1 MPQRNPSFR
10 DAASVWWR
18 IGWLSFGGP
27 AGQIA
32 LMHRVLVEE
41 KRWID
46 ERRFLQALNYCML
59 LPGPE
64 AQQLATYIGWLLHG
78 VRGGVV
84 AGVLFILPGAAV
96 MLGLSFAYVLLGG
109 LPLVDGLLL
118 GVKAAVL
125 AIVVQALLR
134 LGRRALK
141 GWRDLLLALGGF
153 VALYAFAV
161 PFPWIVIGAGVI
173 GFISTRA
180 AVPADA
186 PVPDTVRRPGTWVA
200 ALVCLLLWLGTVGG
214 LQVALGGDH
223 VLSRIAVFFSTVAMV
238 TFGGAY
244 SVLSYIAQQAVE
256 TYGWLA
262 PGEMLDGLGLA
273 ETTPGPL
280 ILVTQFV
287 GFLAAQRAAH
297 GGEHTLLAGVAGAL
311 LTTWV
316 LFLPSFLW
324 IFAGA
329 PHVERLLH
337 RPRLAGALTAIT
349 AAVLGVIANLAL
361 WFAVNLLFAHN
372 VRIDDFGL
380 ALLVPELSSLR
391 PHILALSVLA
401 LVLTFALRLAV
412 LPVLGLCAAAGVALA
427 WVG

>member
-1 MPQRNPSFR
+1 MMIPFR
-10 DAASVWWR
+10 DAVAVWWR

-32 LMHRVLVEE
+32 LMHRILVEE
-41 KRWID
+41 KSWID

-64 AQQLATYIGWLLHG
+64 AQQLATYIGWLMHG

-84 AGVLFILPGAAV
+84 AGVLFILPGAAI
-96 MLGLSFAYVLLGG
+96 MLALSFAYVLLGG

-125 AIVVQALLR
+125 AIVVQALVR
-134 LGRRALK
+134 LSRRALK
-141 GWRDLLLALGGF
+141 GWRDVLLALAGF

-161 PFPWIVIGAGVI
+161 PFPLIVIGAGAL
-173 GFISTRA
+173 GFVSTRGTVA
-180 AVPADA
+180 IDT
-186 PVPDTVRRPGTWVA
+186 PVPETVRRPGTFAA

-214 LQVALGGDH
+214 LHGMLGDAH
-223 VLSRIAVFFSTVAMV
+223 VLSQIAVFFSTVALV

-262 PGEMLDGLGLA
+262 PGEMLNGLGLA

-297 GGEHTLLAGVAGAL
+297 GGEHALLAGVAGAL

-361 WFAVNLLFAHN
+361 WFAVNLLFAHS

-380 ALLVPELSSLR
+380 ALLVPEPSSLR
-391 PHILALSVLA
+391 PRVLGLSALALL
-401 LVLTFALRLAV
+401 LVFGARLGV

>member
-1 MPQRNPSFR
+1 MIISFR
-10 DAASVWWR
+10 AAVAVWWR

-32 LMHRVLVEE
+32 LMHRILVEE

-46 ERRFLQALNYCML
+46 EHRFLQALNYCML

-64 AQQLATYIGWLLHG
+64 AQQLATYIGWLMHG

-84 AGVLFILPGAAV
+84 AGALFILPGAAV
-96 MLGLSFAYVLLGG
+96 MLGLSFAYALLGG

-141 GWRDLLLALGGF
+141 SWRDVLLAVGGF

-161 PFPWIVIGAGVI
+161 PFPLLVIAAGVI
-173 GFISTRA
+173 GFVSTRGT
-180 AVPADA
+180 VPADA
-186 PVPDTVRRPGTWVA
+186 PVPDTVRRPGTLVA
-200 ALVCLLLWLGTVGG
+200 ALVCLLLWIGTVGG

-244 SVLSYIAQQAVE
+244 AVLSYLAQQAVE

-262 PGEMLDGLGLA
+262 PGEMLNGLGLA

-287 GFLAAQRAAH
+287 GFLAAQRAH
-297 GGEHTLLAGVAGAL
+297 GGDHALLAGVAGAL

-316 LFLPSFLW
+316 LFLPSFVW

-337 RPRLAGALTAIT
+337 RPRLAGALSAIT

-361 WFAVNLLFAHN
+361 WFAAHLLFARN
-372 VRIDDFGL
+372 LRIDDFGL

>member
-1 MPQRNPSFR
+1 MIISFR
-10 DAASVWWR
+10 AAVAVWWR

-32 LMHRVLVEE
+32 LMHRILVEE

-46 ERRFLQALNYCML
+46 EHRFLQALNYCML

-64 AQQLATYIGWLLHG
+64 AQQLATYIGWLMHG

-96 MLGLSFAYVLLGG
+96 MLGLSFAYALLGG

-141 GWRDLLLALGGF
+141 GWRDVLLAVGGF

-161 PFPWIVIGAGVI
+161 PFPLLVIAAGVI
-173 GFISTRA
+173 GFVSTRGT
-180 AVPADA
+180 VPADA
-186 PVPDTVRRPGTWVA
+186 PVPDTVRRPGTLVA
-200 ALVCLLLWLGTVGG
+200 ALVCLLLWIGTVGG

-244 SVLSYIAQQAVE
+244 AVLSYLAQQAVE

-262 PGEMLDGLGLA
+262 PGEMLNGLGLA

-287 GFLAAQRAAH
+287 GFLAAQRAH
-297 GGEHTLLAGVAGAL
+297 GGDHALLAGVAGAL

-316 LFLPSFLW
+316 LFLPSFVW

-337 RPRLAGALTAIT
+337 RPRLAGALSAIT

-361 WFAVNLLFAHN
+361 WFAAHLLFARN
-372 VRIDDFGL
+372 LRIDDFGL